1 MNGKK
6 EVKKMMNYRVEF
18 TEQENGYCYTGEWDT
33 EIVEAETAEE
43 AIELLKAHFEENGGS
58 ADAYIYRVRLEKVIL
73 YGLDEEVMVNMEQDT
88 FVDEETGYEIYV
100 TEDGRWIAEDDA
112 IGEWVQIRA

>member
-1 MNGKK
+1 MTKADMMLK
-6 EVKKMMNYRVEF
+6 EAKEMMNYRV
-18 TEQENGYCYTGEWDT
+18 
-33 EIVEAETAEE
+33 
-43 AIELLKAHFEENGGS
+43 K
-58 ADAYIYRVRLEKVIL
+58 LEKVIL

>member
-1 MNGKK
+1 
-6 EVKKMMNYRVEF
+6 
-18 TEQENGYCYTGEWDT
+18 
-33 EIVEAETAEE
+33 
-43 AIELLKAHFEENGGS
+43 
-58 ADAYIYRVRLEKVIL
+58 
-73 YGLDEEVMVNMEQDT
+73 MVNMEQDT

>member
-6 EVKKMMNYRVEF
+6 EVKKMMNYRVEI
-18 TEQENGYCYTGEWDT
+18 T
-33 EIVEAETAEE
+33 
-43 AIELLKAHFEENGGS
+43 
-58 ADAYIYRVRLEKVIL
+58 EKVTL